1 MRVIYRFG
9 KQGRLRFVSHL
20 DLQRYMQRT
29 LNRTG
34 LPVAYSLGFNPHPV
48 MSFASALAM
57 GWESEYE
64 VFDVKLAHIV
74 PVEEAIERMRASLP
88 EEMPIYEARIVEDNH
103 PAMMALVKMAEYR
116 ITPSEHLEELKNGA
130 REFLFS
136 DSVMAIRKTKSGE
149 REVDIRPLCVKLTS
163 EGDALVAR
171 TMLTEVDTLKPD
183 LLMSKLSEMAG
194 IEVPRLR
201 IERKLLL
208 GSKKDGKLKPLMEL

>member
-20 DLQRYMQRT
+20 DLQRYMQRA

-64 VFDVKLAHIV
+64 VFDVKLTRRV
-74 PVEEAIERMRASLP
+74 PLDEAIRRMRLSLP
-88 EEMPIYEARIVEDNH
+88 EEMPVLEAKYVEDSH
-103 PAMMALVKMAEYR
+103 PAMMSLVKMAEYR
-116 ITPSEHLEELKNGA
+116 LTPAEKLEELKSGA
-130 REFLFS
+130 REFLFRE
-136 DSVMAIRKTKSGE
+136 SVPAIRKTKSGE
-149 REVDIRPLCVKLTS
+149 REIDIRPLCVRLTS
-163 EGDALVAR
+163 ESDALIAR

-183 LLMSKLSEMAG
+183 LLMSKLAELAE
-194 IEVPRLR
+194 IELPRVK

-208 GSKKDGKLKPLMEL
+208 GYGADGKIRPLMEL